1 MPGDQPDYIE
11 DDAETADVD
20 ESEDANEHVFT
31 ITVSDG
37 TSEAEHD
44 FTLTVTDV
52 DDPAPGS
59 NQKLDVDE
67 GVGAADGGTVVGP
80 APLGDVAGPY
90 GKVQQIDNLGN
101 ITLDQDAILFGIDST
116 TGMVVLKEGKKVDF
130 ESELV
135 LYTLSVSRGEQSG
148 IVVIS
153 INDVNEGP
161 KFDED
166 DHDRYDLE
174 NMESDDNEIVLYV
187 LESAAV
193 GSIVKIGKDAG
204 GNPSTKNAIFAAMD
218 EDTKAINLGTAYDLW
233 YDADTTDDD
242 DFTDSYAGAVALF
255 TVDADGAVRVATEL
269 DTDADDSQSAIS
281 LKLRAYDTT
290 EDIPD
295 AIEEDDDTPAELRRV
310 LKDALPIRIEI
321 IDTNVAPE
329 FDAASRLLTHAI
341 VSESDVVGTVVN
353 TYRATDEDGDTVRY
367 RLRDQDDAPFFSVE
381 ETNNAAGEAVGVLK
395 TNAGLDY
402 ETNTSHTVEIQAYDT
417 DGDTDEIVDRNFEVT
432 QRERRDADVPAQ
444 PAFCDQRCGEH
455 GTRYAVGQQLRGE
468 RP

>member
-1 MPGDQPDYIE
+1 MDDAPPIATFSASDVNNQVLSYSIEANEDEDGVRGPGRCPYSPRPGYCGVQVQRCAERPQMPDSDKVPGDQPDYIE

-59 NQKLDVDE
+59 RQKLKVDE
-67 GVGAADGGTVVGP
+67 DNPGGLDEMDKGFGE
-80 APLGDVAGPY
+80 APVLGGEGSY
-90 GKVQQIDNLGN
+90 TIGEQIDNLGN
-101 ITLDQDAILFGIDST
+101 IAGSENPEDVLFGVDPV
-116 TGMVVLKEGKKVDF
+116 TGEIFLLQDDEGDPAPIDF
-130 ESELV
+130 ESGIV
-135 LYTLSVSRGEQSG
+135 TYTVSVTRAQGSVSQSG
-148 IVVIS
+148 IIVVS
-153 INDVNEGP
+153 IQDVNEGP

-166 DHDRYDLE
+166 DHKMYDLE
-174 NMESDDNEIVLYV
+174 NAESDDNEIVLYV

-193 GSIVKIGKDAG
+193 GSIVKVGKDAG

-218 EDTKAINLGTAYDLW
+218 EDTKADFLGTAYDLW
-233 YDADTTDDD
+233 YDDDD
-242 DFTDSYAGAVALF
+242 EDEEFNNFYAGAVALF

-310 LKDALPIRIEI
+310 LKDVLPIRIEI

-329 FDAASRLLTHAI
+329 FIAESRTQTHKR
-341 VSESDVVGTVVN
+341 VSES
-353 TYRATDEDGDTVRY
+353 
-367 RLRDQDDAPFFSVE
+367 
-381 ETNNAAGEAVGVLK
+381 
-395 TNAGLDY
+395 
-402 ETNTSHTVEIQAYDT
+402 
-417 DGDTDEIVDRNFEVT
+417 
-432 QRERRDADVPAQ
+432 AD
-444 PAFCDQRCGEH
+444 
-455 GTRYAVGQQLRGE
+455 
-468 RP
+468 